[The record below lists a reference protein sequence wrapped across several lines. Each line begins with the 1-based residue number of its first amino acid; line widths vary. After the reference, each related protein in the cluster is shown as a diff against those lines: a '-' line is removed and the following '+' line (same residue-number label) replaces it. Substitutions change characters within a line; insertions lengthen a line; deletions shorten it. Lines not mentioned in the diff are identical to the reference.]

1 MSEVGRA
8 SWWHDA
14 PIAIKG
20 NVWTIPR
27 LFFGYRLLIATL
39 LCLAFFGH
47 WGPTFLGQ
55 HSPSLFAVTAAL
67 YLGLVGT
74 SGLLLLRRAPA
85 VNLQSGLM
93 VTVDIV
99 CITLLLYASGG
110 VQTGLGML
118 IAISIATG
126 GLMLPGRIAL
136 LFAALSTLAVL
147 SQQTIATLSG
157 DLPVSGYPQ
166 AGMLGFA
173 FFAIATLALVLSQ
186 RASRSEAVISQQRLD
201 LANLEQLNDYV
212 IQHMQTG
219 ILVVDGDN
227 RLRLINDA
235 AWYLLGMPDAK
246 SDRPIRQFCPPLA
259 EKLEQWKNRRS
270 SDSGS
275 FRPTSDGRE
284 LKPGFSPL
292 GESGNEGTVIFVEDE
307 ALVTQQAQQ
316 MKLASLGRLT
326 ASIAHEIRNPLGAIG
341 HAGQLLQE
349 SEQLSPPDKRLLEI
363 IATNTHRVNEI
374 IENVLQLSRRHQS
387 RPEEFLLRDWLL
399 EFVQE
404 CIDYHQLPAES
415 FSIAIDPTATLV
427 FADRSQLRQILSNLC
442 ENSVRHF
449 HGDPT
454 ALKLAFKGGITRASG
469 GPFLDLTDNGP
480 GIDPELRKQI
490 FEPFFT
496 TNTKGTGLGLYIARE
511 LSESNRMRLEY
522 LPLEGGGSCFRM
534 NFPGTRARRSET

>member
-1 MSEVGRA
+1 MSEIA
-8 SWWHDA
+8 HTSWWHHS
-14 PIAIKG
+14 PTAIKG
-20 NVWTIPR
+20 SVWTLPR
-27 LFFGYRLLIATL
+27 LFFGYRLVIATL
-39 LCLAFFGH
+39 LCIAFFGR

-55 HSPSLFAVTAAL
+55 HSPSLYAMTAAV
-67 YLGLVGT
+67 YLALVIV
-74 SGLLLLRRAPA
+74 SGLMLWRRRPA

-93 VTVDIV
+93 VTVDIF

-126 GLMLPGRIAL
+126 SLMLPGRIAL

-157 DLPVSGYPQ
+157 TLPVTGYPQ

-219 ILVVDGDN
+219 ILVIDAES

-246 SDRPIRQFCPPLA
+246 SDRPIKQICPPLF
-259 EKLEQWKNRRS
+259 ERLKHWQERQGQEP
-270 SDSGS
+270 GS
-275 FRPTSDGRE
+275 FRPTTDGRE

-292 GESGNEGTVIFVEDE
+292 GDNGSEGTVIFIEDE

-349 SEQLSPPDKRLLEI
+349 SEELTQPDQRLLEI
-363 IATNTHRVNEI
+363 IATNTHRVNDI
-374 IENVLQLSRRHQS
+374 IENVLQLSRRHQA
-387 RPEEFLLRDWLL
+387 RPEEFMLRDWLL

-404 CIDYHQLPAES
+404 CINFHHLPAES
-415 FSIAIDPTATLV
+415 FSVAIDPADTLV

-449 HGDPT
+449 HGDPLT
-454 ALKLAFKGGITRASG
+454 LRLAFRGGITQASG

-480 GIDPELRKQI
+480 GIDPDLLKQV

-496 TNTKGTGLGLYIARE
+496 TDTKGTGLGLYIARE

-522 LPLEGGGSCFRM
+522 LPLERGGSCFRM
-534 NFPGTRARRSET
+534 NFPGTRKRRSET